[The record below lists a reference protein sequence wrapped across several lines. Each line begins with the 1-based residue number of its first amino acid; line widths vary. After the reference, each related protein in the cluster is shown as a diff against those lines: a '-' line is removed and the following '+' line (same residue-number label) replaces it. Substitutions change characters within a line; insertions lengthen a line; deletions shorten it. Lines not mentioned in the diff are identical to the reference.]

1 MLETTPEPG
10 RGVPPGREYPRGDW
24 RAEMRYGWN
33 AFQFLLIGL
42 GFLGFTYLLKP
53 G

>member
-1 MLETTPEPG
+1 MPG
-10 RGVPPGREYPRGDW
+10 GDW
-24 RAEMRYGWN
+24 RGEMRYGWN

-42 GFLGFTYLLKP
+42 GCMAFTYLLKP